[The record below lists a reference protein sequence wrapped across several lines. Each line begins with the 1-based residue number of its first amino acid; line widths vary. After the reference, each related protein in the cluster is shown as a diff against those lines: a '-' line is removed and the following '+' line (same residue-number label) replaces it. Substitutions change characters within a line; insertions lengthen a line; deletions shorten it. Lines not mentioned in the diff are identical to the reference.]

1 MTTVDHKPVMK
12 NVLGVPGSS
21 YMRGTARTTLA
32 ISRDHHHV
40 VVENAERTEGFRRH
54 ASYGVGPPR
63 ATDTLH
69 GRLLGECPQEPPLY
83 PTDDDTDL
91 GKRPRAQLL
100 QHVET
105 EARRWVQLHHGGAA
119 IVA

>member
-1 MTTVDHKPVMK
+1 
-12 NVLGVPGSS
+12 
-21 YMRGTARTTLA
+21 MRYTARTTLA

-40 VVENAERTEGFRRH
+40 VVANAARTEGLRRH

-69 GRLLGECPQEPPLY
+69 GRLLGECPQEPPLHS
-83 PTDDDTDL
+83 TDDATPIWERGL
-91 GKRPRAQLL
+91 ARLL
-100 QHVET
+100 QHTET
-105 EARRWVQLHHGGAA
+105 EARHWVQLHHGGAT